1 VPNTIL
7 KRWNGSTFEE
17 LYPKTTVTQI
27 SASGT
32 PSSSTFLRGDGQ
44 WQIPATQSHTH
55 GNIQN
60 NGIIT
65 ASPVTIESGDTL
77 LIANNNN
84 SQLIERGV
92 AFGTATTT
100 FLRNDG
106 TWATPAGGGDVVGP
120 ASATSGSVATF
131 NGTTGKVIQNGGV
144 LLSNLVSGPASS
156 VNARIATFNGTT
168 GKLIQDSGTLIS
180 GLATSTHVHGNI
192 TNAGAIG
199 STAHRLPITGT
210 SGVLTTLASS
220 GLTQQVLLSNGG
232 LSAPAFGYL
241 GNSLSADAITSTANT
256 WTTAFEMSLPEGRWQ
271 INFNGAW
278 SRTNTSTANTF
289 GFSAVFNQASFPT
302 IVGSGFYGI
311 TNSTTSFTN
320 YALNHS
326 SATDGVASSGFTT
339 TSSTTS
345 VTNGRIQF
353 SAYVIS
359 VGTNILRIRIRSSVT
374 SACRLKLGSGFTAIR
389 VG

>member
-1 VPNTIL
+1 MAVARLGT
-7 KRWNGSTFEE
+7 
-17 LYPKTTVTQI
+17 
-27 SASGT
+27 GT
-32 PSSSTFLRGDGQ
+32 PTTATFLRGDGQ
-44 WQIPATQSHTH
+44 W
-55 GNIQN
+55 
-60 NGIIT
+60 
-65 ASPVTIESGDTL
+65 VTVSGT
-77 LIANNNN
+77 
-84 SQLIERGV
+84 
-92 AFGTATTT
+92 
-100 FLRNDG
+100 
-106 TWATPAGGGDVVGP
+106 GDVVGP
-120 ASATSGSVATF
+120 ASA
-131 NGTTGKVIQNGGV
+131 
-144 LLSNLVSGPASS
+144 

-180 GLATSTHVHGNI
+180 GLATSTHTHGSI
-192 TNAGAIG
+192 TNDGKIG
-199 STAHRLPITGT
+199 TTAHRLPITGN

-232 LSAPAFGYL
+232 TSAPAFGYL
-241 GNSLSADAITSTANT
+241 GNSLSADAVTSATANT

-278 SRTNTSTANTF
+278 SRTNTSSANTF

-311 TNSTTSFTN
+311 TNSATSFTN
-320 YALNHS
+320 YALDHS

-339 TSSTTS
+339 TSATTS

-353 SAYVIS
+353 SAYVVS
-359 VGTNILRIRIRSSVT
+359 VGTNILRIRIRSSVA

>member
-1 VPNTIL
+1 MPNTIL

-17 LYPKTTVTQI
+17 LYPKTTVTQL

-32 PSSSTFLRGDGQ
+32 ANSTTFLRGDGQ
-44 WQIPATQSHTH
+44 WQIPATQAHTH
-55 GNIQN
+55 AATDI
-60 NGIIT
+60 
-65 ASPVTIESGDTL
+65 VSGQM
-77 LIANNNN
+77 A
-84 SQLIERGV
+84 V
-92 AFGTATTT
+92 ARLGTGTPTTST
-100 FLRNDG
+100 FLRGDG
-106 TWATPAGGGDVVGP
+106 QWVAPSGSGDVVGP
-120 ASATSGSVATF
+120 TSAVSGRVATF
-131 NGTTGKVIQNGGV
+131 NGTTGKIIQDGGV

-156 VNARIATFNGTT
+156 VTARIATFDGTT
-168 GKLIQDSGTLIS
+168 GKIIQDSGTLIS

-199 STAHRLPITGT
+199 GTAHRLPITGT

-220 GLTQQVLLSNGG
+220 GSTQQVLLSNGG
-232 LSAPAFGYL
+232 TSAPAFGYL
-241 GNSLSADAITSTANT
+241 GNSLSADAVTSTTANT

-271 INFNGAW
+271 IDFNGAW
-278 SRTNTSTANTF
+278 SRTNTTTANTF
-289 GFSAVFNQASFPT
+289 GFSAVFNQASFPS

-311 TNSTTSFTN
+311 TNSATSFTN
-320 YALNHS
+320 YALDHS

-339 TSSTTS
+339 TSATTS

-359 VGTNILRIRIRSSVT
+359 TGTNILRIRIRSSVA